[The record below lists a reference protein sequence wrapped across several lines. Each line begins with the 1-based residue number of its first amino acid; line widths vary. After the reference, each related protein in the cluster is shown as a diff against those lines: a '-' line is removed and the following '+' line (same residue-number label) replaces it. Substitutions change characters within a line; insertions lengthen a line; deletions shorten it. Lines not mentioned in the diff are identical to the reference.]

1 MGEPP
6 AGSAGARGSR
16 GAGDRGGAG
25 PEGTG
30 GAGGR
35 SGWTRRDLL
44 ARVGMAGGAAALY
57 ETMVALGLLRTP
69 PAYAGAPRPQRMGG
83 GKSVLVLGAG
93 IGGLT
98 AAYELQKAEYQV
110 EVLEAAE
117 RAGGRSFTVRRN
129 DVIEQAGLPDQ
140 TCRFDAGLYFNAG
153 PGRIPYHH
161 QALIGYCRDFG
172 VELEVYVME
181 DRAAPF
187 QTDKAF
193 AGKPVHD
200 RQVANDTRGYI
211 AELLA
216 KAIDKRALDD
226 ELGAGE
232 RRDLLALLAVFGDV
246 DPDEHYKYGGSSR
259 SGYQVPP
266 AVVEPGEIQPPL
278 PLRELLASRF
288 WDHRFYQPEDYEWQA
303 TMFQP
308 VGGMD
313 QVVRAF
319 ERRVGAERITRGAE
333 VVKVETSATGVQ
345 VTIRRRGK
353 GSAPEVKKADYCIST
368 IPLPLLRKLID
379 NDSFAADFKSA
390 VAAAR
395 FEAAAKVGW
404 QAEQR
409 FWESPSNQVYGGI
422 SWIDHP
428 ITQFWYPSSGFLGAK
443 GVLTGAYNYA
453 DTARKF
459 GALPLDQR
467 LMLATQG
474 AERLHPEFLKH
485 VKTELGLSI
494 AWQQVPH
501 QQGGWADW
509 DWSKSEQAAAY
520 DRLLAPD
527 KRFFVCGDQVSY
539 LSGWQEGA
547 ILSAHHVVRQLTA
560 AAPPLVVAPKI
571 APRRAPRTRRIV
583 GADVR

>member
-1 MGEPP
+1 MT
-6 AGSAGARGSR
+6 
-16 GAGDRGGAG
+16 DRGGF
-25 PEGTG
+25 
-30 GAGGR
+30 
-35 SGWTRRDLL
+35 TRRDFLE
-44 ARVGMAGGAAALY
+44 RVGIAGGAAAVY
-57 ETMVALGLLRTP
+57 ETMVALGMLRTP
-69 PAYAGAPRPQRMGG
+69 PAYAGAPRPQRLGG

-98 AAYELQKAEYQV
+98 ATHELLKAEYHV
-110 EVLEAAE
+110 EMLEAAE
-117 RAGGRSFTVRRN
+117 RIGGRSFTVRRG
-129 DVIEQAGLPDQ
+129 DVIEQTGSPDQ

-161 QALIGYCRDFG
+161 QALIGTCRELG

-187 QTDKAF
+187 QADHAF
-193 AGKPVHD
+193 AAKPVAD
-200 RQVANDTRGYI
+200 RQIANDTRGYI

-216 KAIDKRALDD
+216 KAIDKRALDE
-226 ELGAGE
+226 ELSAAD
-232 RRDLLALLAVFGDV
+232 RRDMLQLLAVFGDV
-246 DPDEHYKYGGSSR
+246 DAEDHYKYAGSAR
-259 SGYQVPP
+259 SGYRVPP
-266 AVVEPGEIQPPL
+266 AVVEPGEVEPPL
-278 PLRELLASRF
+278 PLQALLKSRF

-313 QVVRAF
+313 RVVRAF
-319 ERRVGAERITRGAE
+319 ERGIGAERITRGVE
-333 VVKVETSATGVQ
+333 VVKIENSDNGVQ
-345 VTIRRRGK
+345 VTFERRGQ
-353 GSAPEVKKADYCIST
+353 GRARETRKADYCIST
-368 IPLPLLRKLID
+368 IPLPLLKKLID
-379 NDSFAADFKSA
+379 NDTFSPDFKGA
-390 VAAAR
+390 VGVPR

-404 QAEQR
+404 QAEER
-409 FWESPSNQVYGGI
+409 FWESPRQQIYGGI

-428 ITQFWYPSSGFLGAK
+428 ITQFWYPSSAYFSAK

-453 DTARKF
+453 DTARQF
-459 GALPLDQR
+459 GTLPLDQR

-474 AERLHPEFLKH
+474 AERLHPDFVKF

-501 QQGGWADW
+501 QLGGWADW
-509 DWSKSEQAAAY
+509 DWSKAEHAAAY
-520 DRLLAPD
+520 NRLLAPD

-560 AAPPLVVAPKI
+560 ATPLTLALPKV

-583 GADVR
+583 GSAPR

>member
-1 MGEPP
+1 MSDSG
-6 AGSAGARGSR
+6 
-16 GAGDRGGAG
+16 
-25 PEGTG
+25 
-30 GAGGR
+30 
-35 SGWTRRDLL
+35 GWTRRAFLE
-44 ARVGMAGGAAALY
+44 RVGIAGGAAAVY
-57 ETMVALGLLRTP
+57 ETMVAMGMLRTP
-69 PAYAGAPRPQRMGG
+69 PAYAGAPRPQRLGG

-98 AAYELQKAEYQV
+98 ATHELLKAEYHV
-110 EVLEAAE
+110 EVLEAAD
-117 RAGGRSFTVRRN
+117 RIGGRSLTVRRG
-129 DVIEQAGLPDQ
+129 DVVEQAGLPDQ
-140 TCRFDAGLYFNAG
+140 TCRFDAGLYWNAG

-161 QALIGYCRDFG
+161 QALIGYCRELG

-181 DRAAPF
+181 DRAALF
-187 QTDKAF
+187 QTDLAF
-193 AGKPVHD
+193 ASKPVAN

-226 ELGAGE
+226 ELSAAD
-232 RRDLLALLAVFGDV
+232 RRDLLQLLAVFGDV
-246 DPDEHYKYGGSSR
+246 GPEEHYRYEGSTR
-259 SGYQVPP
+259 SGYRVPP
-266 AVVEPGEIQPPL
+266 AVVEPGEVEPPL
-278 PLRELLASRF
+278 PLPSLLKSRF
-288 WDHRFYQPEDYEWQA
+288 WDHRFYQPEDYEWQP

-313 QVVRAF
+313 RVVRGF
-319 ERRVGAERITRGAE
+319 ERSIGAERITRGVE
-333 VVKVETSATGVQ
+333 VVKIENSDSGVT
-345 VTIRRRGK
+345 VTIERRGQ
-353 GSAPEVKKADYCIST
+353 GRARETRKADHCIST

-379 NDSFAADFKSA
+379 NETFSPDFKGA
-390 VAAAR
+390 VGVPK

-404 QAEQR
+404 QAEER
-409 FWESPSNQVYGGI
+409 FWEAPGRQIYGGI

-428 ITQFWYPSSGFLGAK
+428 ITQFWYPSSGYFSAK

-453 DTARKF
+453 DTAREL

-474 AERLHPEFLKH
+474 AERLHPEFLKY

-494 AWQQVPH
+494 AWHQVPH
-501 QQGGWADW
+501 QLGGWADW
-509 DWSKSEQAAAY
+509 DWGKAAHAAAY
-520 DRLLAPD
+520 NRLLAPD

-547 ILSAHHVVRQLTA
+547 VLSAHHVVGQLTG
-560 AAPPLVVAPKI
+560 AAPLVAPPPAPPKV

-583 GADVR
+583 GAGPR

>member
-1 MGEPP
+1 MAE
-6 AGSAGARGSR
+6 
-16 GAGDRGGAG
+16 RGGF
-25 PEGTG
+25 
-30 GAGGR
+30 
-35 SGWTRRDLL
+35 TRRDFLE
-44 ARVGMAGGAAALY
+44 RVGLAGGAAALY
-57 ETMVALGLLRTP
+57 ETMVALGMLRTP
-69 PAYAGAPRPQRMGG
+69 PAYAGAPRPQRLGG
-83 GKSVLVLGAG
+83 GRSVVVLGAG
-93 IGGLT
+93 IAGLT
-98 AAYELQKAEYQV
+98 VAFELLKAEYQV
-110 EVLEAAE
+110 ELLEAAD
-117 RAGGRSFTVRRN
+117 RVGGRSFTVRRG
-129 DVIEQAGLPDQ
+129 DVVEQAGLPDQ
-140 TCRFDAGLYFNAG
+140 TCRFDAGLYWNAG

-161 QALIGYCRDFG
+161 QALIGYCRDLG

-187 QTDKAF
+187 QTDHAF

-200 RQVANDTRGYI
+200 RQLANDTRGYI

-216 KAIDKRALDD
+216 KAVGKQALDD
-226 ELGAGE
+226 ELSAAE
-232 RRDLLALLAVFGDV
+232 RRELLALLAVFGDV
-246 DPDEHYKYGGSSR
+246 EPETGYKYAGSSR
-259 SGYQVPP
+259 SGYRVPP
-266 AVVEPGEIQPPL
+266 AVVEPGEVEPAL
-278 PLRELLASRF
+278 ALRSLLASRF

-303 TMFQP
+303 TLFQP

-333 VVKVETSATGVQ
+333 VVKIENSDHGVR
-345 VTIRRRGK
+345 VTFERRGK
-353 GSAPEVKKADYCIST
+353 GRAQESRQADYCVST
-368 IPLPLLRKLID
+368 IPLPLLKKLIG

-390 VAAAR
+390 VATAR

-404 QAEQR
+404 QAEER
-409 FWESPSNQVYGGI
+409 FWESPRQQIYGGI

-428 ITQFWYPSSGFLGAK
+428 ITQFWYPSSGYFSAK

-453 DTARKF
+453 ETARKF

-474 AERLHPEFLKH
+474 AERLHPEFLKF

-501 QQGGWADW
+501 QAGGWADW
-509 DWSKSEQAAAY
+509 DWSQREQAAAY
-520 DRLLAPD
+520 NRLLTPD

-560 AAPPLVVAPKI
+560 TAPLPPLALPKI
-571 APRRAPRTRRIV
+571 EPRRAPRTRRIV
-583 GADVR
+583 GSDVR

>member
-1 MGEPP
+1 MTE
-6 AGSAGARGSR
+6 
-16 GAGDRGGAG
+16 RGGF
-25 PEGTG
+25 
-30 GAGGR
+30 
-35 SGWTRRDLL
+35 TRRDFLE
-44 ARVGMAGGAAALY
+44 RVGIAGGAAAVY
-57 ETMVALGLLRTP
+57 ETMVALGMLRTP
-69 PAYAGAPRPQRMGG
+69 PAYAGAPRPQRLGG

-98 AAYELQKAEYQV
+98 AAHELLKAEYHV
-110 EVLEAAE
+110 ELLEAAD
-117 RAGGRSFTVRRN
+117 RIGGRSFTVRRG
-129 DVIEQAGLPDQ
+129 DVIEQAGFADQ
-140 TCRFDAGLYFNAG
+140 TCRFDAGLYWNAG

-161 QALIGYCRDFG
+161 QALIGYCRELG
-172 VELEVYVME
+172 VELEVYVMA

-187 QTDKAF
+187 QTDQAF
-193 AGKPVHD
+193 AAKPVAD
-200 RQVANDTRGYI
+200 RQLANDTRGYI

-216 KAIDKRALDD
+216 KAVDKRALDD
-226 ELGAGE
+226 ELSAAE

-246 DPDEHYKYGGSSR
+246 DPEERYKYAGSTR
-259 SGYQVPP
+259 SGYRVPP
-266 AVVEPGEIQPPL
+266 SVVEPGEIEPPL
-278 PLRELLASRF
+278 PLQALLKSRF

-313 QVVRAF
+313 RLVGAF
-319 ERRVGAERITRGAE
+319 ERGIGAERITRGVE
-333 VVKVETSATGVQ
+333 VVKIESSDSGVQ
-345 VTIRRRGK
+345 VTFERRGQ
-353 GSAPEVKKADYCIST
+353 ARARETRKADYCIST
-368 IPLPLLRKLID
+368 IPLPLLKKLID
-379 NDSFAADFKSA
+379 NDTFSPDFKAA
-390 VAAAR
+390 VGVPK

-404 QAEQR
+404 QAEER
-409 FWESPSNQVYGGI
+409 FWESPRHQVYGGI

-428 ITQFWYPSSGFLGAK
+428 ITQFWYPSSGYFAAK

-453 DTARKF
+453 DTARQF
-459 GALPLDQR
+459 GTLPLEQR

-474 AERLHPEFLKH
+474 AERLHPDFVKF

-501 QQGGWADW
+501 QRGGWADW
-509 DWSKSEQAAAY
+509 DWSRSDHVAAY

-560 AAPPLVVAPKI
+560 ATPLALALPKI

-583 GADVR
+583 GSAPR

>member
-1 MGEPP
+1 MTD
-6 AGSAGARGSR
+6 R
-16 GAGDRGGAG
+16 GA
-25 PEGTG
+25 
-30 GAGGR
+30 
-35 SGWTRRDLL
+35 WTRRDFLE
-44 ARVGMAGGAAALY
+44 RVGIAGGAAAVY
-57 ETMVALGLLRTP
+57 ETMVALGMLRTP
-69 PAYAGAPRPQRMGG
+69 PAYAGAPRPQRLGG

-98 AAYELQKAEYQV
+98 ATHELLKAEYHV
-110 EVLEAAE
+110 EMLEAAD
-117 RAGGRSFTVRRN
+117 RIGGRSFTVRRG
-129 DVIEQAGLPDQ
+129 DVVEQTGLPDQ

-161 QALIGYCRDFG
+161 QALIGYCRELG

-187 QTDKAF
+187 QTDQAF
-193 AGKPVHD
+193 AAKPVAD
-200 RQVANDTRGYI
+200 RQIANDTRGYI

-226 ELGAGE
+226 ELSAAD
-232 RRDLLALLAVFGDV
+232 RRDLLQLLAVFGDV
-246 DPDEHYKYGGSSR
+246 DPEDHYKYGGSTR
-259 SGYQVPP
+259 SGYKVAP
-266 AVVEPGEIQPPL
+266 AVVEPGELEPPL
-278 PLRELLASRF
+278 PLPALLKSRF

-313 QVVRAF
+313 RVVRAF
-319 ERRVGAERITRGAE
+319 ERGIGAERITRGVE
-333 VVKVETSATGVQ
+333 VVKVENSDNGVQ
-345 VTIRRRGK
+345 VTFERRGA
-353 GSAPEVKKADYCIST
+353 GRVRETRKADYCIST
-368 IPLPLLRKLID
+368 IPLPLLKKLID
-379 NDSFAADFKSA
+379 NETFSPDFKAA
-390 VAAAR
+390 VGIPR

-404 QAEQR
+404 QAEER
-409 FWESPSNQVYGGI
+409 FWESPRQQIYGGI

-428 ITQFWYPSSGFLGAK
+428 ITQFWYPSSAYFSAK

-453 DTARKF
+453 ETARKF

-474 AERLHPEFLKH
+474 AERLHPDFVKF
-485 VKTELGLSI
+485 VKTEIGLSI

-501 QQGGWADW
+501 QLGGWADW
-509 DWSKSEQAAAY
+509 DWSRPEHAAAY
-520 DRLLAPD
+520 NRLLTPD

-560 AAPPLVVAPKI
+560 PTPLRLEPPKI

-583 GADVR
+583 GSEGR